1 MFLQGQKVGKYEI
14 IRSLGSGGFGSV
26 YLAKDTWLDI
36 KVAIKVPHKQS
47 AELYKL
53 LKEPRLQAALSHP
66 NIVRMLAAEKEKNV
80 FFMVMEYVKGPTLE
94 KILEK
99 ERVLDTEKALD
110 FVKQICYGVD
120 HAHKAKII
128 HRDLRPSN
136 IIVSEEG
143 TAKITDFGTSA
154 WLNAVPYA
162 STRIGSP
169 PYMAPEQFMGKASYA
184 SDLYSLGCIFYEM
197 VIGRPPIFDPDP
209 FKILEI
215 GPAGQDHAAADQERP
230 RPARGRRH
238 HHEGPG
244 PQDRGPLPNRLG
256 DHPRHVPLQRPD
268 AQDLGDRRHH
278 APDQGPGAE
287 DGRLL
292 RQLPPAPAAPVPQL
306 PALRRNR
313 LNPPWRRLTSPR
325 GMIYDGALGTA
336 ATEMS

>member
-47 AELYKL
+47 SELYKL
-53 LKEPRLQAALSHP
+53 LKEPRLQAALNHA

-99 ERVLDTEKALD
+99 ERILGADRAID
-110 FVKQICYGVD
+110 FIKQISYGID

-136 IIVSEEG
+136 IIVSEDG

-169 PYMAPEQFMGKASYA
+169 PYMAPEQFLGKASYA
-184 SDLYSLGCIFYEM
+184 ADLYSLGCIFYEM
-197 VIGRPPIFDPDP
+197 IIGRPPIFDPDP
-209 FKILEI
+209 FKILEKAQQGKI
-215 GPAGQDHAAADQERP
+215 TPPRIRNHKVPKEVDEIIMKCLASRVEDRYQGAGEIIRGLSLFKGRDTKSSEIEDIFSRIKAREARKAALCWNC
-230 RPARGRRH
+230 RR
-238 HHEGPG
+238 
-244 PQDRGPLPNRLG
+244 PLPLKS
-256 DHPRHVPLQRPD
+256 
-268 AQDLGDRRHH
+268 
-278 APDQGPGAE
+278 
-287 DGRLL
+287 
-292 RQLPPAPAAPVPQL
+292 
-306 PALRRNR
+306 RNC
-313 LNPPWRRLTSPR
+313 PHCGESV
-325 GMIYDGALGTA
+325 
-336 ATEMS
+336 

>member
-53 LKEPRLQAALSHP
+53 LKEPRLQAALNHP

-99 ERVLDTEKALD
+99 ERVLGLEQALD
-110 FVKQICYGVD
+110 FIKQIAYGVD
-120 HAHKAKII
+120 HAHKSKII

-136 IIVSEEG
+136 IIVSEDG

-154 WLNAVPYA
+154 WLNSVPYA

-169 PYMAPEQFMGKASYA
+169 PYMAPEQFLGKASYA

-209 FKILEI
+209 FKILEKAQQGRI
-215 GPAGQDHAAADQERP
+215 TPPRIKNSRVPKEVDAIIMKALAPKVEDRYASASEIIRDLSLYKGKTPKTSEIDDIMVRIRAREQKTAALCWNC
-230 RPARGRRH
+230 RR
-238 HHEGPG
+238 
-244 PQDRGPLPNRLG
+244 
-256 DHPRHVPLQRPD
+256 
-268 AQDLGDRRHH
+268 A
-278 APDQGPGAE
+278 
-287 DGRLL
+287 
-292 RQLPPAPAAPVPQL
+292 LPP
-306 PALRRNR
+306 RSRNC
-313 LNPPWRRLTSPR
+313 PHCGESV
-325 GMIYDGALGTA
+325 
-336 ATEMS
+336 